1 MDKSEKIV
9 DDLDTLKAIASP
21 LRMKILGI
29 LRESGPATAS
39 ELGRRLGESSGSTSY
54 HLRQLERYGFV
65 GDDDEQH
72 SRRERRWKALHAQT
86 NFHAEKFRDDE
97 AGRTLMES
105 AVRNNVQYLLGNVEE
120 YLRGDFAPE
129 WQGTFGV
136 NDYLLRITAEDA
148 AELLARMEELVES
161 YRARGSSD
169 PRAKPVAWH
178 LLALPKKPS

>member
-65 GDDDEQH
+65 GDDEQH

-105 AVRNNVQYLLGNVEE
+105 AVRYNVQYLLGNVEE
-120 YLRGDFAPE
+120 YLRGDFASE

-161 YRARGSSD
+161 YRGRESSD